1 MCYIISILKAGGIFM
16 SDAAF
21 AELTKTATEVECGEV
36 FYYDT
41 VDEMFEDARNAKI
54 ENDQCIM

>member
-1 MCYIISILKAGGIFM
+1 MCYIISIPKAGGIFM

-21 AELTKTATEVECGEV
+21 AELTKTATEVECREV

-41 VDEMFEDARNAKI
+41 VDEMFEDARNA
-54 ENDQCIM
+54 